1 MAGQQD
7 REIVK
12 WPVNNL
18 DRAEWLDNNLEMVKR
33 PVNDLNVVEGSVNNV
48 EIAN

>member
-18 DRAEWLDNNLEMVKR
+18 DEAAWSMAGQQSGDGGE
-33 PVNDLNVVEGSVNNV
+33 
-48 EIAN
+48 AYQ